1 MSKLTTFVA
10 RGNVIES
17 AHEAKCVVQ
26 DFNYKITRQMS
37 GFFN

>member
-17 AHEAKCVVQ
+17 THEAKCIVK
-26 DFNYKITRQMS
+26 DFKYKRC
-37 GFFN
+37 